1 MRFPKKIMR
10 KNDKAGITGITHA
23 FSRNHPDFSATS
35 VAASVAAANI
45 GSALHL

>member
-10 KNDKAGITGITHA
+10 KNDNAGMMGMTHA
-23 FSRNHPDFSATS
+23 FSRNHPDFSTTS